1 MASLQDLHKSSSSL
15 RTWRD
20 HRIRLKFQ
28 SNSNQS
34 IWLKASNRCKSLMHL
49 QREKATRTKMSE
61 RHVVCRR
68 IRPGR
73 RTIDGSLADVFLF
86 QPKFILVATVEGK
99 SPAGRWWHELH
110 TLRKWWLTFDWF
122 ENLYK
127 LNYLSYRF
135 EIDRIAR
142 GLCWVACEKKL
153 EL

>member
-1 MASLQDLHKSSSSL
+1 MKKFKVHESMASLQDLHKSPSSL

-73 RTIDGSLADVFLF
+73 RTIDGSLADVFF
-86 QPKFILVATVEGK
+86 CFNRN
-99 SPAGRWWHELH
+99 SFWLH
-110 TLRKWWLTFDWF
+110 RLGQITCRKVM
-122 ENLYK
+122 
-127 LNYLSYRF
+127 
-135 EIDRIAR
+135 AR
-142 GLCWVACEKKL
+142 TAHFT
-153 EL
+153 